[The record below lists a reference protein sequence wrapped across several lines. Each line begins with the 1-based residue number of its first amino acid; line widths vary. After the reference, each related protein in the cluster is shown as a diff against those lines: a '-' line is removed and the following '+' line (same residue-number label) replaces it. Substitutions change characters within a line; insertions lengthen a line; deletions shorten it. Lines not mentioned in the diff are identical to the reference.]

1 VRCVGAE
8 HPQDPMSVYTSTYAH
23 TGLFSPTGS
32 AIFISNRM
40 FLDHPGF
47 GCLIEISLAVH
58 GALNRS
64 RSRIAAV
71 IRANPDSS
79 TIPTDA
85 PTSLGQ
91 PESFPNC
98 GRGGLHRFPV
108 LSIRTALTFVS
119 TRVEDPVRYGSDK
132 TQSSTHDAP
141 SIRLTP

>member
-1 VRCVGAE
+1 
-8 HPQDPMSVYTSTYAH
+8 MSVYASTHAH

-40 FLDHPGF
+40 FLDRAGF
-47 GCLIEISLAVH
+47 DCLNGAPSAVN
-58 GALNRS
+58 GALIRP

-71 IRANPDSS
+71 IRANPDLF